1 MHYRNTQAATTE
13 EKSVRDSALLP
24 PSRVGLSRCLI
35 VSTDPTRRELLRRAA
50 ANGGWQTILCAD
62 AERAMKVAERMA
74 LQLTIID
81 LEDADGHHP
90 PKFDELQ
97 VRLSETHKVLSIVCG
112 NEGNVREEI
121 WARQLGV
128 WLYLPAANDLG
139 SISSICEEAR
149 DITERL
155 QAGQRAAN
163 EPDSNRS
170 RPAGMRTT

>member
-1 MHYRNTQAATTE
+1 VHYRNPQVVTTE
-13 EKSVRDSALLP
+13 EKSVRDPVLLQ
-24 PSRVGLSRCLI
+24 PSRVGLFRCLI

-50 ANGGWQTILCAD
+50 TNGGWRTILCAD
-62 AERAMKVAERMA
+62 AERAMKVVERTA

-97 VRLSETHKVLSIVCG
+97 VWLSENHKALSIVCG

-139 SISSICEEAR
+139 GVSSICEEAR
-149 DITERL
+149 DITDRL
-155 QAGQRAAN
+155 QEVR
-163 EPDSNRS
+163 
-170 RPAGMRTT
+170 

>member
-1 MHYRNTQAATTE
+1 VHYRNPQVATTE
-13 EKSVRDSALLP
+13 EKSIRDSAPLP
-24 PSRVGLSRCLI
+24 PSRVGLFRCLI
-35 VSTDPTRRELLRRAA
+35 VSTDPTQRELLRLAA

-97 VRLSETHKVLSIVCG
+97 VWLSETYKALSIVCG

-139 SISSICEEAR
+139 GISSICEEAR
-149 DITERL
+149 DIIDRL
-155 QAGQRAAN
+155 QTEHRPPN

-170 RPAGMRTT
+170 RPAGMRTS